1 MTSKQNYS
9 RYIGSKLNGCNLS
22 KINDDHHKK
31 WCIQVLQT
39 LKQKHYV
46 DITLMEKVIVEIEF
60 TVLVVKEL
68 KFHQYKLS
76 AVLKTK
82 QPV

>member
-1 MTSKQNYS
+1 
-9 RYIGSKLNGCNLS
+9 
-22 KINDDHHKK
+22 
-31 WCIQVLQT
+31 
-39 LKQKHYV
+39 
-46 DITLMEKVIVEIEF
+46 MEKVIVEIEF